1 MCYKSVQTGDSI
13 TLRVLSY
20 EYKPSCSQLSQ
31 KQEFTEPFSLCVHR
45 CLLVYCEGHT
55 VKYSLSF
62 SMMAG
67 ILSVG
72 ISITVL
78 NGFMGTSLN
87 DHLPLK
93 QESASSWTE

>member
-1 MCYKSVQTGDSI
+1 MIFRSLKAVTVSI
-13 TLRVLSY
+13 GV
-20 EYKPSCSQLSQ
+20 
-31 KQEFTEPFSLCVHR
+31 
-45 CLLVYCEGHT
+45 LVYCEGHT
-55 VKYSLSF
+55 DRYSLSF

-78 NGFMGTSLN
+78 KGFMGTSVN

-93 QESASSWTE
+93 QESASSWTV